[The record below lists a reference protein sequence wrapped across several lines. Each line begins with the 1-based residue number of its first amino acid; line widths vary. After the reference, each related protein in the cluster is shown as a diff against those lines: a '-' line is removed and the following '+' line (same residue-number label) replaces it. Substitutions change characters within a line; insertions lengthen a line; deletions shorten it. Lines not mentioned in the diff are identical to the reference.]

1 MALPDLNFIPLQT
14 SETPR
19 IRMPGGTQLSPLAGL
34 DSGDKMTS
42 VRDLIAQINAALTPL
57 MPVFNLIDAVIALK
71 ECVEAIPSL
80 ATNPK
85 ALYDALQKLI
95 SAVTGLAT
103 VVPAASVPIMVG
115 DIIKLL
121 VFMLIALKFE
131 LSAFIEQSLRVDRA
145 AVKAAMAGNGAL
157 LSVVEKAQQNLTNTK
172 ANTKTSMQPID
183 RLITLVNTLLDIAQ
197 VPNNIRLPTIGDLAD
212 DAQQALTVIDDLIEV
227 LQAIADKLP
236 I

>member
-1 MALPDLNFIPLQT
+1 MALPDLNFIPVQT
-14 SETPR
+14 SEAPR
-19 IRMPGGTQLSPLAGL
+19 IRMPGGAQLSPLAGL
-34 DSGDKMTS
+34 DSGDKMVT
-42 VRDLIAQINAALTPL
+42 VRDLLAQVNAALTPL
-57 MPVFNLIDAVIALK
+57 MPVFNIIDAVIALK

-85 ALYDALQKLI
+85 ALYDALQKLL
-95 SAVTGLAT
+95 SAVTGLVT

-131 LSAFIEQSLRVDRA
+131 LSAMIEQSLRIERA
-145 AVKAAMAGNGAL
+145 AEKAAFRGNEAL
-157 LSVVEKAQQNLTNTK
+157 LSVVGKAQQNLDATK
-172 ANTKTSMQPID
+172 ANTKTSMAPID
-183 RLITLVNTLLDIAQ
+183 RLITLINTLLDIAQ
-197 VPNNIRLPTIGDLAD
+197 VPSNIRLPTIGGLAD

-227 LQAIADKLP
+227 LQAISSKLL

>member
-1 MALPDLNFIPLQT
+1 MPLPDLNYIPVQA

-19 IRMPGGTQLSPLAGL
+19 IRMPGGVQLSPLAGL
-34 DSGDKMTS
+34 DSGDKMMA
-42 VRDLIAQINAALTPL
+42 VRDLIAQINTALTPL

-95 SAVTGLAT
+95 TAVTGLAT
-103 VVPAASVPIMVG
+103 VIPAASVPIMVG
-115 DIIKLL
+115 DIIRLL
-121 VFMLIALKFE
+121 IFMLIALKFE
-131 LSAFIEQSLRVDRA
+131 LSSFIEQSLRVDRA

-157 LSVVEKAQQNLTNTK
+157 LIVVEKARQSLTNTQ

-183 RLITLVNTLLDIAQ
+183 RLITLINTLLDIAQ
-197 VPNNIRLPTIGDLAD
+197 VPSNVRLPTIGDLAD

-227 LQAIADKLP
+227 LQAISDKLP